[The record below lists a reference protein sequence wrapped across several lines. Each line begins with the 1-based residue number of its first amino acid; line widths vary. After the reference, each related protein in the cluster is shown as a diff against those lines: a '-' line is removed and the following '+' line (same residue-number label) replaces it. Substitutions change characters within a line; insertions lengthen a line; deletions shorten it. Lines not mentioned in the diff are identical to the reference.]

1 MSTRTYC
8 RRVWVLAALC
18 GLLLPACTLLPKGA
32 VDMDLGIKQR
42 GVASWYGDEFD
53 GWLTASGEVYD
64 MHALTA
70 AHRTLPFGTVVRVT
84 NAENGRQVRV
94 RINDRGPYANGRIID
109 LSYGAARQLGL
120 VASGVAAVQLEVV
133 GHAGPLLWDDPA
145 AGEMRPVSSLAP
157 LDAVGGPA
165 GWWLAPIEARRDRGL
180 PLLPSDFYRERRSR
194 RVADILAAQRR
205 LDLAFANSLS

>member
-1 MSTRTYC
+1 MSTRTYARC
-8 RRVWVLAALC
+8 AWVLAALC

-42 GVASWYGDEFD
+42 GVASWYGDDFD

-64 MHALTA
+64 MQALTA

-94 RINDRGPYANGRIID
+94 RINDRGPYVNGRIID

-145 AGEMRPVSSLAP
+145 AGGVRPVSSLVP
-157 LDAVGGPA
+157 LDAAGGLA
-165 GWWLAPIEARRDRGL
+165 WRRLAPIEVRRDRGL